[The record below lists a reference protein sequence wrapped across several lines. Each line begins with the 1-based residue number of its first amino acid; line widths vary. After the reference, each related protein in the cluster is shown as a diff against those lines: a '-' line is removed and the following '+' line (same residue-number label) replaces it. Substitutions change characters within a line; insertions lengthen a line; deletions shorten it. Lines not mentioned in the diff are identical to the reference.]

1 MKLTSGLYEQ
11 LVTTELHDLL
21 ADPDWVTTLEEL
33 GEDAAA
39 DLLSRHLFEAA
50 RRALRSRRG
59 ASKLQAQVGLANALL
74 RELSVHAPDAVLRG
88 DEVLPQV
95 LLAAQTR
102 QQQGLGT
109 QAPTR
114 PGIPLRHSELI
125 VNGPRDRRVGLEIE
139 RELPSADR
147 VDVLMSFV
155 KWSGFVEL
163 KDALARFSGRLRLLT
178 TTYMGATELE
188 ALQGMA
194 DLGADIRVS
203 YDHRR
208 TRLHAKAWLFQRD
221 TGFGT
226 ALIGSSNLSKA
237 ALRDGCEWNVRL
249 SQRDSPGLVAKFQ
262 NTFEQYW
269 DDAGFEPFDAV
280 RFRETLGVRHDPARD
295 ALVHLSRLRAL
306 PHQQSVLDALEAE
319 RAAGHHRNL
328 VVAATGTGKT
338 VVAAL
343 DYAR

>member
-109 QAPTR
+109 QAPPR

-178 TTYMGATELE
+178 TRAMLGGGTRAELREAVEEGFPSLPSGCSIQLE
-188 ALQGMA
+188 ARAQAAVLANLKRTLGRWPALADDLEPGMGVADFLRRA
-194 DLGADIRVS
+194 DLDVVDLYRSTKSFVELRARKG
-203 YDHRR
+203 
-208 TRLHAKAWLFQRD
+208 L
-221 TGFGT
+221 
-226 ALIGSSNLSKA
+226 LS
-237 ALRDGCEWNVRL
+237 EVP
-249 SQRDSPGLVAKFQ
+249 Q
-262 NTFEQYW
+262 
-269 DDAGFEPFDAV
+269 
-280 RFRETLGVRHDPARD
+280 
-295 ALVHLSRLRAL
+295 SRLVR
-306 PHQQSVLDALEAE
+306 VLCRLTDVDDPMRLRSWQRLV
-319 RAAGHHRNL
+319 RAAPLSGDKRAFQAVYGL
-328 VVAATGTGKT
+328 RRPYSRTA
-338 VVAAL
+338 
-343 DYAR
+343 